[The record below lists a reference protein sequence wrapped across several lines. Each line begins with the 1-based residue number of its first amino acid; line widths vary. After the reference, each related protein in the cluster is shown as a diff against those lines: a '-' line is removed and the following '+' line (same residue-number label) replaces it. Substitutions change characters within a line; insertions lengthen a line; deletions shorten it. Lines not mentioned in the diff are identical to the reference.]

1 MSLFAARYRKAQMSI
16 NTLIIVIFVICI
28 ISNFIIS
35 KYEMLVNVLLYICIY
50 LYGGKKIVYIF
61 CDSTK

>member
-1 MSLFAARYRKAQMSI
+1 MSLFAARYRKAQMNI

-35 KYEMLVNVLLYICIY
+35 KYEILVNVLLYICIF
-50 LYGGKKIVYIF
+50 LYGGKKNSLYLL
-61 CDSTK
+61 

>member
-1 MSLFAARYRKAQMSI
+1 MSLLAARYRKAQMNI

-35 KYEMLVNVLLYICIY
+35 KCEILVNVLLYIYIWWQKNSLY
-50 LYGGKKIVYIF
+50 LL
-61 CDSTK
+61 